1 MTAVVSAS
9 QAVASGDAPVAV
21 IGGGLA
27 GLTAALDLVEAGL
40 PTVLFER
47 RPFPGG
53 KAYSFRDPNF
63 EITLDNGQ
71 HITMRC
77 CTAFQGL
84 LDRLEL
90 GRLVSYQDE
99 LYVPV
104 IDPFA
109 RGRRLSAIAARQ
121 PPLLRYLTNSAAPV
135 TAPLH
140 LAWSILTYAHLSAEE
155 KARLGLAMDRIRRL
169 SEAERRTLDRQTFAE
184 WLSANGQTARMIQRI
199 WDLIVLPTCND
210 RSADVSAAQAIQVF
224 QVGFLTKPRAGDIGL
239 FRGGLSVVS
248 DHALAAFRQ
257 LGGDARLTT
266 PVHQIGTDGSRA
278 VHVSY
283 GSNGQQQQISAAV
296 LALPPQHA
304 LPLLPRGWRQREPF
318 WRFERHQTSPIVNV
332 HMQWDRTVML
342 GDFAAVLDPHVQ
354 FVFNRS
360 RLHGISGPSHWVS
373 VSISGAHEIIDDP
386 QQAIVDRAEA
396 GLRRALKRARSAKL
410 LAARV
415 VKEREATFR
424 PLPGMAAHRP
434 KPRTPIRNLALAGAW
449 TDTGWPATMESAVRS
464 GHAAAETILEQLGAS
479 S

>member
-1 MTAVVSAS
+1 M
-9 QAVASGDAPVAV
+9 

-27 GLTAALDLVEAGL
+27 GLTAALDLIEAGQ

-53 KAYSFRDPNF
+53 KAYSFRDPNYDL
-63 EITLDNGQ
+63 TLDNGQ

-84 LDRLEL
+84 LDRLDL
-90 GRLVSYQDE
+90 QRLVSYQDR
-99 LYVPV
+99 LHVPV

-109 RGRRLSAIAARQ
+109 RGRRISAIAASQ
-121 PPLLRYLTNSAAPV
+121 PPLLRHLANTAAPIP
-135 TAPLH
+135 APVH
-140 LAWSILTYAHLSAEE
+140 LAWSILTYAHLTTEE
-155 KARLGLAMDRIRRL
+155 KARLGLVMDRIRRL
-169 SEAERRTLDRQTFAE
+169 SERERRALDRQTFAD
-184 WLSANGQTARMIQRI
+184 WLRANGQTERLIQRI

-248 DHALAAFRQ
+248 DHALAEFRR
-257 LGGDARLTT
+257 LGGDARLTA
-266 PVHQIGTDGSRA
+266 PVQQIETDDLRAIRVRYGDDQTLGVRA
-278 VHVSY
+278 V
-283 GSNGQQQQISAAV
+283 V

-318 WRFERHQTSPIVNV
+318 WRFEQHQTSPIVNV
-332 HMQWDRTVML
+332 HMQWDRTIML
-342 GDFAAVLDPHVQ
+342 GDFAAVLDPNVQ

-360 RLHGISGPSHWVS
+360 RLHELSGPTHWVS
-373 VSISGAHEIIDDP
+373 VSISGAHDIIDDP
-386 QQAIVDRAEA
+386 QHAIVSRAEA
-396 GLRRALKRARSAKL
+396 GLRQALKRARPATL

-424 PLPGMAAHRP
+424 PLPGIAAHRP

-479 S
+479 A

>member
-1 MTAVVSAS
+1 MADTSAELP
-9 QAVASGDAPVAV
+9 ADRAPVAV

-27 GLTAALDLVEAGL
+27 GLTAALDLVEAGV

-53 KAYSFRDPNF
+53 KAYSFRDPNH

-90 GRLVSYQDE
+90 RGLVEYQDG
-99 LYVPV
+99 LHVPV
-104 IDPFA
+104 IDPLA
-109 RGRRLSAIAARQ
+109 RARRISTIAASQPALLRRLANTAT
-121 PPLLRYLTNSAAPV
+121 PLPAPF
-135 TAPLH
+135 H

-155 KARLGLAMDRIRRL
+155 KARLGVALDRIGRL
-169 SEAERRTLDRQTFAE
+169 SERERSALDRYTFAE
-184 WLSANGQTARMIQRI
+184 WLTGHGQTMRMIRSV

-210 RSADVSAAQAIQVF
+210 RSEDVSAAQAMQVF
-224 QVGFLTKPRAGDIGL
+224 RVGFLTRPRAADIGL
-239 FRGGLSVVS
+239 FRGGLSAVS
-248 DHALAAFRQ
+248 DGALARFREQ
-257 LGGDARLTT
+257 GGDARLSA
-266 PVHQIGTDGSRA
+266 PVQQIETDGADAIRLRYGNGQSIEIRA
-278 VHVSY
+278 V
-283 GSNGQQQQISAAV
+283 V

-304 LPLLPRGWRQREPF
+304 LPLLPPGWRQREPF

-342 GDFAAVLDPHVQ
+342 GDFAAVLDPDVQ

-360 RLHGISGPSHWVS
+360 RLHGLSGPGHWLS

-386 QQAIVDRAEA
+386 QQAIVDRAEL
-396 GLRRALKRARSAKL
+396 GLRRALPRTRPARL

-424 PLPGMAAHRP
+424 PLPGMARHRP

-464 GHAAAETILEQLGAS
+464 GHAAADTILEQLKVS
-479 S
+479 T